1 MAKKMNDI
9 IADSAFNVIKTGITS
24 YGPAN
29 RMSCCSAE
37 PVSAAEAASLACC
50 VVTMASGD
58 FTIADDTSG
67 RKLTVAAKAT
77 QTITRTDTVTHI
89 ALYDTV
95 NAVLLYVTTC
105 TSQAL
110 VDNDVNTVSFPA
122 WKINIGDP
130 T

>member
-9 IADSAFNVIKTGITS
+9 IVDTGFNVIKTGITS

-29 RMSCCSAE
+29 RMSCCTAE

-50 VVTMASGD
+50 IVTMASGD

-67 RKLTVAAKAT
+67 RKVTVAAKSS
-77 QTITRTDTVTHI
+77 QVITASGTVNHI

-110 VDNDVNTVSFPA
+110 VDNDSNTVSFPA

>member
-1 MAKKMNDI
+1 MAKAMNDI
-9 IADSAFNVIKTGITS
+9 IVDTGFQVLKTGITS

-29 RMSCCSAE
+29 RMSCCTAQ
-37 PVSAAEAASLACC
+37 PTSAAEAASLACC
-50 VVTMASGD
+50 VATMATGD
-58 FTIADDTSG
+58 FTLADDTSG
-67 RKLTVAAKAT
+67 RKVTISAKPT
-77 QTITRTDTVTHI
+77 EVITASGTVTHI

-110 VDNDVNTVSFPA
+110 VDNNSNTVSFPA